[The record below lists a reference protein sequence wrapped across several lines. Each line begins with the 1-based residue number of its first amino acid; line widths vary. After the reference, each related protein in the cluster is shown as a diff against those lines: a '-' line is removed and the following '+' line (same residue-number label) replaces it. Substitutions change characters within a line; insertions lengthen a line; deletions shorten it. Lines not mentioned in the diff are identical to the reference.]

1 MRVGELTRLNIS
13 DMNFQERSCI
23 VLGKGNGE
31 REVYFS
37 AKSKMYIEKYLETR
51 TDDNEALFVSLIKPY
66 NRLGIY
72 NIKLTK
78 NIDIVIILLYN
89 TNNSFQKD
97 ARCLV
102 LNNIENLKDLIIYQ
116 SQNNE
121 NISVEVLY
129 NEEDFWLTQK
139 SMSKLFN
146 VAENNITYHLQNI
159 FKTKELDQDSV
170 TQKIRVTA
178 SDGKKYNTNFYSLDA
193 IIAVGYRVNS
203 KEATDFRIWAT
214 KTLKEYIKK
223 GFIVN
228 SEMLKN
234 GPKFGKDYF
243 DELLVKI
250 KEIRASERRFYQKI
264 TDIYKECSYD
274 YDKNSE
280 TTQEFYKNVQNK
292 LHFAITGM
300 TAPEIIYNRV
310 DSKKDNMGL
319 TTWKNAPDGKI
330 LETDVTIAKNYLSQE
345 EIIELNNLVSMY
357 LDYAERQVKL
367 GKIISMQE
375 WKEKLEVF
383 LKINEYNILKDNG
396 KIKREIADKLALD
409 EYKKYRIIQD
419 KNYISDFDEL
429 VTETKNLNS
438 N

>member
-1 MRVGELTRLNIS
+1 M
-13 DMNFQERSCI
+13 
-23 VLGKGNGE
+23 
-31 REVYFS
+31 
-37 AKSKMYIEKYLETR
+37 
-51 TDDNEALFVSLIKPY
+51 
-66 NRLGIY
+66 
-72 NIKLTK
+72 
-78 NIDIVIILLYN
+78 
-89 TNNSFQKD
+89 
-97 ARCLV
+97 
-102 LNNIENLKDLIIYQ
+102 NNIENLKDLIIYQ

-129 NEEDFWLTQK
+129 DEEDFSLTQK
-139 SMSKLFN
+139 PMSELFGVEVN
-146 VAENNITYHLQNI
+146 TINYHLKEI
-159 FKTKELDQDSV
+159 FKSQELQEKSV
-170 TQKIRVTA
+170 IRKIRITA
-178 SDGKKYNTNFYSLDA
+178 NDGKKYNTNFYSLDA

-214 KTLKEYIKK
+214 NTLKEYIKK
-223 GFIVN
+223 GFVMN
-228 SEMLKN
+228 SEFLKN

-264 TDIYKECSYD
+264 TDIYKECSFD

-310 DSKKDNMGL
+310 DSKKENMGL
-319 TTWKNAPDGKI
+319 TTWKNAPNGKI
-330 LETDVTIAKNYLSQE
+330 LETDVTIAKNYLSKE
-345 EIIELNNLVSMY
+345 EIEELNNLVSMY

-367 GKIISMQE
+367 GKIISMKE

-409 EYKKYRIIQD
+409 EYKKYRITQD
-419 KNYISDFDEL
+419 QKYISDFDEL
-429 VTETKNLNS
+429 IVETKRLN
-438 N
+438 NK

>member
-1 MRVGELTRLNIS
+1 M
-13 DMNFQERSCI
+13 
-23 VLGKGNGE
+23 
-31 REVYFS
+31 
-37 AKSKMYIEKYLETR
+37 
-51 TDDNEALFVSLIKPY
+51 
-66 NRLGIY
+66 
-72 NIKLTK
+72 
-78 NIDIVIILLYN
+78 
-89 TNNSFQKD
+89 
-97 ARCLV
+97 
-102 LNNIENLKDLIIYQ
+102 NNIENLKDLIIYQ
-116 SQNNE
+116 SQNNK

-139 SMSKLFN
+139 SMAKLFN

-159 FKTKELDQDSV
+159 FRTEELEQNSV

-223 GFIVN
+223 GFVVN
-228 SEMLKN
+228 SEFLKN

-280 TTQEFYKNVQNK
+280 TTKEFYKNVQNK
-292 LHFAITGM
+292 LHYAITGM

-310 DSKKDNMGL
+310 SSEKENMGL
-319 TTWKNAPDGKI
+319 ATWKNAPDGKI
-330 LETDVTIAKNYLSQE
+330 LETDVTVAKNYLSQE
-345 EIIELNNLVSMY
+345 EITELNNLVSMY

-375 WKEKLEVF
+375 WKDKLEVF

-409 EYKKYRIIQD
+409 EYKKYRVIQD
-419 KNYISDFDEL
+419 REYISDFDEL
-429 VTETKNLNS
+429 LKETKQLQGKQES
-438 N
+438 

>member
-1 MRVGELTRLNIS
+1 MS
-13 DMNFQERSCI
+13 
-23 VLGKGNGE
+23 
-31 REVYFS
+31 
-37 AKSKMYIEKYLETR
+37 
-51 TDDNEALFVSLIKPY
+51 
-66 NRLGIY
+66 
-72 NIKLTK
+72 
-78 NIDIVIILLYN
+78 
-89 TNNSFQKD
+89 
-97 ARCLV
+97 
-102 LNNIENLKDLIIYQ
+102 NIENLKDLIIYQ

-139 SMSKLFN
+139 SMAKLFGVEVN
-146 VAENNITYHLQNI
+146 TINYHLKEI
-159 FKTKELDQDSV
+159 LKTEELKEESV
-170 TQKIRVTA
+170 IRKIRITA
-178 SDGKKYNTNFYSLDA
+178 NDGKNYNTNFYSLDA

-214 KTLKEYIKK
+214 NTLKEYIKK
-223 GFIVN
+223 GFVVN

-280 TTQEFYKNVQNK
+280 ITQEFYKNVQNK
-292 LHFAITGM
+292 LHYAITGM

-310 DSKKDNMGL
+310 DSKKKNMGL

-330 LETDVTIAKNYLSQE
+330 LETDVTVAKNYLSQE
-345 EIIELNNLVSMY
+345 EITELNNLVSMY

-383 LKINEYNILKDNG
+383 LKVNEYNILKDNG
-396 KIKREIADKLALD
+396 KIKKEIADKLALD
-409 EYKKYRIIQD
+409 EYKKYRIVQD

-429 VTETKNLNS
+429 IAETKNLNS
-438 N
+438 I

>member
-1 MRVGELTRLNIS
+1 M
-13 DMNFQERSCI
+13 
-23 VLGKGNGE
+23 
-31 REVYFS
+31 
-37 AKSKMYIEKYLETR
+37 
-51 TDDNEALFVSLIKPY
+51 
-66 NRLGIY
+66 
-72 NIKLTK
+72 
-78 NIDIVIILLYN
+78 
-89 TNNSFQKD
+89 
-97 ARCLV
+97 
-102 LNNIENLKDLIIYQ
+102 NNIENLKDLIIYQ

-159 FKTKELDQDSV
+159 FKTKELKQESV

-178 SDGKKYNTNFYSLDA
+178 SDGKNYNTNFYSLDA

-214 KTLKEYIKK
+214 KNLKEYIKK
-223 GFIVN
+223 GFIIN

-234 GPKFGKDYF
+234 GSKFGKDYF

-264 TDIYKECSYD
+264 TDIYRECSFD
-274 YDKNSE
+274 YDKNSK
-280 TTQEFYKNVQNK
+280 TTEEFYKNVQNK

-300 TAPEIIYNRV
+300 TAPEIIYNRA

-319 TTWKNAPDGKI
+319 TTWKNGPDGKI
-330 LETDVTIAKNYLSQE
+330 LETDVTIAKNYLSKE
-345 EIIELNNLVSMY
+345 EITELNNLVSMY

-367 GKIISMQE
+367 GKIISMKE
-375 WKEKLEVF
+375 WKDKLEIF
-383 LKINEYNILKDNG
+383 LKINEYGILKDNG

-409 EYKKYRIIQD
+409 EYKKYRIVQD
-419 KNYISDFDEL
+419 KKYLSDFDEL
-429 VTETKNLNS
+429 ILETKNIKS